1 MKEKLAD
8 IQTQTILISIF
19 VKVIEEAVTKGI
31 VVGIWSTYDIY
42 DDDDAIGNFLM
53 MTIINMM
60 MVITIMKVS
69 VGHTEAGIDLG
80 QKAVD
85 KGATMVDNHNPM
97 MNI

>member
-1 MKEKLAD
+1 
-8 IQTQTILISIF
+8 
-19 VKVIEEAVTKGI
+19 
-31 VVGIWSTYDIY
+31 
-42 DDDDAIGNFLM
+42 M

-97 MNI
+97 MNIYS